1 MAVLSG
7 KTSAGPYI
15 GDGEQKVFSF
25 DFPILDPKHVA
36 VYVGGNRVERNI
48 SVYGDNTGGRVEFLT
63 APVKGARVA
72 ILRDMPLTQ
81 EMDLQNNTAFLPEVL
96 EAAFDRQIMIAQQLS
111 ENIGRAATYAP
122 GMEGV
127 TDIAATAVVA
137 VEAAKNAVA
146 AAQETAESL
155 TEIRTT
161 REKVLTEIAD
171 SQQSALA
178 ELTTKS
184 ETTLQIADTAVAQLT
199 EKNAEAQEAY
209 NQVSEMLASADIM
222 ANDTLVRF
230 ETSFILEEEQGTY
243 PEWEA
248 VYAANR
254 EILAVLPRN
263 LGGHM
268 LTLDFGKQEMA
279 DGYGYELDGFYNG
292 EIAVR
297 GQFYYSRWFTA
308 TDKCAIR
315 VHNCACPVRFESCE
329 FRNLNEEGARSFVRV
344 SDSQA
349 VSFLGCWFYGGFWP
363 GIDPEFPSGGLILAS
378 NSNISFNKDPEEEN
392 AIWDFSPGGY
402 NNVVNLVIPPHL
414 QEEFQAVRFFDEN
427 QQYFAKQNAF
437 DALAARV
444 EELGHV
450 DWPLAFGALSE
461 RVAELERR
469 LNTTN

>member
-36 VYVGGNRVERNI
+36 VYVGGNKVERNI
-48 SVYGDNTGGRVEFLT
+48 SVYGDSTGGRVEFLT

-155 TEIRTT
+155 TELRTT
-161 REKVLTEIAD
+161 QEEVLTEIAD

-184 ETTLQIADTAVAQLT
+184 ETTLQIADTAVTQLT

-209 NQVSEMLASADIM
+209 NQVFTMLESADIM
-222 ANDTLVRF
+222 GKD
-230 ETSFILEEEQGTY
+230 SMISLEYTPDVIEDEDY
-243 PEWEA
+243 PAWEA
-248 VYAANR
+248 LYTANCNT
-254 EILAVLPRN
+254 LAELPRN
-263 LGGHM
+263 LGGHT
-268 LTLDFGKQEMA
+268 LTLSFGNQYMA
-279 DGYGYELDGFYNG
+279 DSDGYELDGFYNG
-292 EIAVR
+292 EIIVR
-297 GQFYYSRWFTA
+297 GHFYYSSLFA
-308 TDKCAIR
+308 VADKR
-315 VHNCACPVRFESCE
+315 TMLVRDCACPVYFEDCG
-329 FRNLNEEGARSFVRV
+329 FHNLKQTNAYAFVWV
-344 SDSQA
+344 KNSLA
-349 VSFLGCWFYGGFWP
+349 VSFLRCVFDGKFYP
-363 GIDPEFPSGGLILAS
+363 KMDVDYPSGGLILS
-378 NSNISFNKDPEEEN
+378 FNSNISFTDDPEESN
-392 AIWDFSPGGY
+392 TIWDFSNGGG
-402 NNVVNLVIPPHL
+402 NDISGIIVPTDL
-414 QEEFQAVRFFDEN
+414 QGEFQAVRFFDEN
-427 QQYFAKQNAF
+427 QQYFAKQKAFNA
-437 DALAARV
+437 LV
-444 EELGHV
+444 
-450 DWPLAFGALSE
+450 E

-469 LNTTN
+469 LNITN